1 MSGPSEIVVV
11 GASAAGLTA
20 AEALRREGW
29 TGRLTLV
36 GDESHPPYDRP
47 PLSKQILSGRW
58 TPDRTALRRA
68 DHLAALDARW
78 LLGRPATGLDATAR
92 TVTLAGGEVLPY
104 DGLVIAT
111 GVTPRSLPQGHELA
125 GVHVLRT
132 LDDAL
137 ALREG
142 LLTAASVVVVGAG
155 FLGSE
160 AAAVAVGLGADVTL
174 VDPLPAPM
182 VRQLGP
188 LVGDLAARLHTAHG
202 VRVRTRTGVRRLAG
216 EDGRVVGVFL
226 DDGSRVPADLVL
238 VAIGSTPSTGW
249 LTGSGLPLGD
259 GVECDEL
266 CRAAPGVVAAGD
278 VASWHHRDLGRL
290 RVEHRMNAT
299 EQGTAAA
306 LTLLG
311 AGRPFTPVPYF
322 WTDQYDVKIQ
332 AYGVTGTGMGT
343 GTGQGADGQE
353 ADGRGAGFRVV
364 AGDPA
369 EGRFAGLYGGAD
381 GRVVG
386 AMSWNMPREARALR
400 RYVAERTP
408 WEEATAHAVG

>member
-1 MSGPSEIVVV
+1 MSRIVVV

-20 AEALRREGW
+20 AEALRREGYG
-29 TGRLTLV
+29 GRLTLV
-36 GDESHPPYDRP
+36 GDEPHLPYDRP
-47 PLSKQILSGRW
+47 PLSKQVLRGSW

-68 DHLAALDARW
+68 DHLDGLGARW
-78 LLGRPATGLDATAR
+78 LLGRTAAGLDAAAR
-92 TVTLAGGEVLPY
+92 TVTLVDGEVLGY
-104 DGLVIAT
+104 DGLVVAT
-111 GVTPRSLPQGHELA
+111 GVTPRSLPRGHELA

-142 LLTAASVVVVGAG
+142 LLTAASVVIVGAG

-160 AAAVAVGLGADVTL
+160 AAAVATELGADVTL
-174 VDPLPAPM
+174 VDPLAAPM
-182 VRQLGP
+182 IRQLGP
-188 LVGDLAARLHTAHG
+188 LVGDMAARLHTGHG

-216 EDGRVVGVFL
+216 EDGRVVGVVL
-226 DDGSRVPADLVL
+226 DDGSHVPADLVL
-238 VAIGSTPSTGW
+238 VAIGSTPSVGW
-249 LTGSGLPLGD
+249 LTGSGLALGD

-278 VASWHHRDLGRL
+278 VASWHHPGLGRL

-311 AGRPFTPVPYF
+311 GGRPFAPVPYF

-332 AYGVTGTGMGT
+332 AYGLT
-343 GTGQGADGQE
+343 GQE
-353 ADGRGAGFRVV
+353 ATFRVV

-369 EGRFAGLYGGAD
+369 EGRFAGLYGRA

-386 AMSWNMPREARALR
+386 ALGWNMPREARTLR
-400 RYVAERTP
+400 RHVTETTP
-408 WEEATAHAVG
+408 WPQVMTPAGG